1 MDRKLQ
7 FYLPN
12 IYLIQIYYL
21 FIIKN
26 KGQSAVPIS
35 VNCTKMLAG
44 PASMPVYWCKISTHH
59 ATKNTLKEWM
69 QLFTSQEP
77 PFLSHWHRTQ
87 QKSISDE

>member
-44 PASMPVYWCKISTHH
+44 PASMPVYWCKISSKTE
-59 ATKNTLKEWM
+59 TKTKPKGILKLKTRLM
-69 QLFTSQEP
+69 DLKYN
-77 PFLSHWHRTQ
+77 PF
-87 QKSISDE
+87 

>member
-44 PASMPVYWCKISTHH
+44 PASMPVYWSKTSSK
-59 ATKNTLKEWM
+59 TKTKTKLKGILKLKRRIM
-69 QLFTSQEP
+69 DLKYN
-77 PFLSHWHRTQ
+77 PF
-87 QKSISDE
+87 